1 MISVIKEIEKLRLN
15 KEYSIDRSNTNRY
28 SVVINESDGSKTYYC
43 FSSPIYNY
51 KTGKLIDLKFKNDG
65 NEVLYVCSGGEI
77 RIGEQINF
85 QGRDGTFSISL
96 PGKLV
101 KKGDKVLCFNTKY
114 GIMEI
119 CPTLNGVLV
128 KAPYL
133 PGRNIEFGLRTSSKH
148 IGARVNNRCFSLM
161 KKRFKPLVN
170 ISTVGIS
177 DDSGNIISP
186 LELKYQKQSSNEFMF
201 FVSAENKAGKYVV
214 FEIDMHE
221 SKLFQ
226 DTTVESKNAKMNNAF
241 GPVAFI
247 GRTKSYGEQWLYSKF
262 DFGLLPEVIATKIK
276 KVIIHIPHCNKTNA
290 EFSAF
295 RVASRFCSF
304 GSNWINKIPSN
315 MFICDSNHEQE
326 FYSVDVMHLLAD
338 TEGLLTVNHGLILK
352 PKLKNDGFA
361 VISTGDSCYA
371 PMILEMNIRM

>member
-1 MISVIKEIEKLRLN
+1 MISVIKEIEKLRVN

-28 SVVINESDGSKTYYC
+28 SVVVNESDGSKTYYC

-65 NEVLYVCSGGEI
+65 DEVFYVCSGGEI

-85 QGRDGTFSISL
+85 KGRDGTFNILL
-96 PGKLV
+96 PGKIV
-101 KKGDKVLCFNTKY
+101 KKGSKVLYYDTKY
-114 GIMEI
+114 GIVEI
-119 CPTLNGVLV
+119 SPTLNGILI
-128 KAPYL
+128 KASYL
-133 PGRNIEFGLRTSSKH
+133 PGRNIEFGLTTSSKH

-161 KKRFKPLVN
+161 KKRFKPIVN

-186 LELKYQKQSSNEFMF
+186 LELKYQKQNSNEFVF
-201 FVSAENKAGKYVV
+201 SVSSKNKSGKYVV

-226 DTTVESKNAKMNNAF
+226 DTTVESENAKMNNAF

-247 GRTKSYGEQWLYSKF
+247 GRTKTYGEQWLYSKI
-262 DFGLLPEVIATKIK
+262 DLSLLPEVIATKIK
-276 KVIIHIPHCNKTNA
+276 KAIIHIPHCNKTNA
-290 EFSAF
+290 EISAF

-304 GSNWINKIPSN
+304 GSNWINKIPSS
-315 MFICDSNHEQE
+315 MIICDSDHNRE
-326 FYSVDVMHLLAD
+326 FYSFDVMHLLAD
-338 TEGLLTVNHGLILK
+338 AEGLLTVNHGLILK
-352 PKLKNDGFA
+352 PKFKNGGFS
-361 VISTGDSCYA
+361 VISTADSCYA
-371 PMILEMNIRM
+371 PIILEMNSRM